1 MEDLFAYTFTASM
14 ERQLD
19 EIAEGKGEERVLL
32 QNVWESYKERYESL
46 LSSSSSSASS
56 SSSSPSSP
64 SSSSSSSSASSTAL
78 VPSLTQK
85 VFRNGIKAVQTKKG
99 PLLLREGATKEDTV
113 FFGWPSS
120 VSWEKITEQKAK
132 EHIAIVTEEREGLVI
147 APYRDRPVVKKKGQ
161 YGFYLRWDAITLP
174 FVEGESVE
182 ALHAR
187 LEQRT
192 SSASSSSASSSPSA
206 PSAPQGLIKETS
218 QYLIRSGPYG
228 PYMMKKTTT
237 TASST
242 SAGKS
247 KKTIFVSVPKG
258 LDVAPLT
265 DKEIDALY
273 KAGLEAKKAS
283 LEAKKNRP
291 SRASVKENQDE
302 E

>member
-1 MEDLFAYTFTASM
+1 
-14 ERQLD
+14 
-19 EIAEGKGEERVLL
+19 
-32 QNVWESYKERYESL
+32 
-46 LSSSSSSASS
+46 
-56 SSSSPSSP
+56 
-64 SSSSSSSSASSTAL
+64 
-78 VPSLTQK
+78 
-85 VFRNGIKAVQTKKG
+85 
-99 PLLLREGATKEDTV
+99 
-113 FFGWPSS
+113 
-120 VSWEKITEQKAK
+120 
-132 EHIAIVTEEREGLVI
+132 
-147 APYRDRPVVKKKGQ
+147 
-161 YGFYLRWDAITLP
+161 LRWDAITLP

-192 SSASSSSASSSPSA
+192 SSASSPSSSSSSPSA

-228 PYMMKKTTT
+228 PYMMKKTNTPTT
-237 TASST
+237 SST